1 MIDYEPFWKTL
12 EKKNITQYQL
22 IYHWHIS
29 SNTLRRMKHGEPIN
43 TTTLN
48 QFCLILDCNIEDIIQ
63 FKPNATEIDA
73 VIQRRDEIKERLSK
87 KPRPF

>member
-1 MIDYEPFWKTL
+1 MINYEPFWRTL
-12 EKKNITQYQL
+12 EKKKITQYQL

-48 QFCLILDCNIEDIIQ
+48 QFCLILGCKIQDIIQ
-63 FKPNATEIDA
+63 FKPTDAEINS
-73 VIQRRDEIKERLSK
+73 INEQRDEIKSRLTK
-87 KPRPF
+87 KNKP